1 MNTPMTEGPSRMSR
15 RSVVVAGSA
24 VLALNACASDG
35 GPNPK
40 LETEARRALQ
50 ELEVKNAGAR
60 AIASRARAVLVFPR
74 VTRAAFVFGG
84 QGGRGVMFR
93 GGQPAGQYQFT
104 GVTWGFSAGVQ
115 AFSYALYF
123 MNEAGLASL
132 ESAKGWE
139 FGVGP
144 TVVVVDAGKAAQL
157 TTTTAFDDVYAFV
170 WGQQGLMAG
179 VDLQGSKISKVK

>member
-1 MNTPMTEGPSRMSR
+1 
-15 RSVVVAGSA
+15 
-24 VLALNACASDG
+24 
-35 GPNPK
+35 
-40 LETEARRALQ
+40 
-50 ELEVKNAGAR
+50 
-60 AIASRARAVLVFPR
+60 
-74 VTRAAFVFGG
+74 VFGG
-84 QGGRGVMFR
+84 QGGRGVLFE
-93 GGQPAGQYQFT
+93 GGRPAGDYQFT

-123 MNEAGLASL
+123 MNDRALASL
-132 ESAKGWE
+132 KDAKGWE

-157 TTTTAFDDVYAFV
+157 STTTARDDIYAFV

>member
-1 MNTPMTEGPSRMSR
+1 MTEGPSNTTR
-15 RSVVVAGSA
+15 RA
-24 VLALNACASDG
+24 VLVTGGAMLALSACASDG

-40 LETEARRALQ
+40 LQTEAHQALQ
-50 ELEVKNAGAR
+50 ELESKNPAAR
-60 AIASRARAVLVFPR
+60 AIAGQSRAVLVFPR
-74 VTRAAFVFGG
+74 ITRAAFVFGG
-84 QGGRGVMFR
+84 QGGRGVLFE
-93 GGQPAGQYQFT
+93 GGRPAGDYQFT

-123 MNEAGLASL
+123 MNDRALASL
-132 ESAKGWE
+132 KDAKGWE

-157 TTTTAFDDVYAFV
+157 STTTARDDVYAFV